1 MTIAWS
7 IAAFIVAIGILV
19 TVHEAG
25 HFLVARWC
33 GVRVLRFS
41 VGFGTPLLRWHGRA
55 PDRTEYVVA
64 AIPLG
69 GYVRMLDGREDDV
82 APEEQHRAFNQR
94 PLGQRAAIVAAGP
107 AANFLFAV
115 VAYWAVAVIG
125 TVELRPIIG
134 EPPEQTPAAA
144 AGLQAGDEILA
155 VDGRETL
162 TWQRLAMT
170 LLDVGFTRD
179 DVPVAVE
186 GEDGARRDH
195 VLDLAAEPA
204 LRETTDILGT
214 VGLRPYAPRI
224 LSTLGDVVD
233 GGPADRAGL
242 RAGDQVVAVDGEP
255 VEEWPQLVERIEPRP
270 GEEVTITYRRG
281 ARTYETVVVLERHQ
295 RGDREVGLLGVR
307 PHIPEELRERMR
319 REVRHGPVEGLW
331 QGVSRTWDTT
341 ALTVKVL
348 YRMVRG
354 EATLQNIGGPVTIG
368 QFAGDTAALGV
379 VPFLAFLGIIS
390 ISLGIV
396 NLIPVPMLDGGHLL
410 YFLYE
415 AITGRPPSER
425 AQAIGQRIGILALIG
440 LMSLALY
447 NDFHRLFG

>member
-33 GVRVLRFS
+33 NVRVLRFS
-41 VGFGTPLLRWHGRA
+41 VGFGTPLLRWHGRG

-82 APEEQHRAFNQR
+82 APEERHRAFNHR
-94 PLGQRAAIVAAGP
+94 PLAQRTAIVAAGP

-125 TVELRPIIG
+125 TVEMRPIIA
-134 EPPEQTPAAA
+134 EPPDQTPAAA
-144 AGLQAGDEILA
+144 AGLQAGDEVLS

-162 TWQRLAMT
+162 TWQQLAMT
-170 LLDVGFTRD
+170 LLDVGFTRE

-186 GEDGARRDH
+186 GEDGRPRGH
-195 VLDLAAEPA
+195 SLDLAAEPA

-214 VGLRPYAPRI
+214 VGLRPYTPR
-224 LSTLGDVVD
+224 LLPVLGAVVD
-233 GGPADRAGL
+233 SGPAAAAGL
-242 RAGDQVVAVDGEP
+242 QAGDRIVAVDGEP
-255 VEEWPQLVERIEPRP
+255 VDGWPELVERIEPRP
-270 GEEVTITYRRG
+270 GEEVGLTYQRGDRRF
-281 ARTYETVVVLERHQ
+281 ETVVVLDRQQ
-295 RGDREVGLLGVR
+295 RGEREVGLLGVR
-307 PHIPEELRERMR
+307 PHVPEELRERMS
-319 REVRHGPVEGLW
+319 REVSYGPVAGLW
-331 QGVSRTWDTT
+331 QGVSRTWETT

-396 NLIPVPMLDGGHLL
+396 NLIPVPILDGGHLL

-415 AITGRPPSER
+415 AISGRPPSER